1 MKQYIILGVL
11 VFLFGSCDSFLK
23 EYSQDLAYAE
33 TITDLEEVLIGIDIN
48 EEYCKIGIRRTGI
61 SSFYHGEEL
70 VN

>member
-33 TITDLEEVLIGIDIN
+33 TITDLEEVLIGNGYLDR
-48 EEYCKIGIRRTGI
+48 GT
-61 SSFYHGEEL
+61 SF
-70 VN
+70 